1 MDNVHNFMKKKMHLS
16 SYNLQEV
23 LLNILLNIF
32 LFFFK
37 PSPSSVSDSLKKAD
51 HRNAEGEVKSLNC

>member
-32 LFFFK
+32 LFFFLN
-37 PSPSSVSDSLKKAD
+37 PVPHQSVIASERQTAEMQKERLKA
-51 HRNAEGEVKSLNC
+51 